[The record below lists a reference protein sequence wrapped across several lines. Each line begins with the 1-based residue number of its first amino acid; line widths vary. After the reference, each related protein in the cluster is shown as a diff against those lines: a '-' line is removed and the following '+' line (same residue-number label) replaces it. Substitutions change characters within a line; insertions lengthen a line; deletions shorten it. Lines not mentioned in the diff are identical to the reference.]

1 MYTIGPS
8 GSVFLAH
15 HHMSELAAIKTSWCA
30 SNKPDFSF
38 TSEDDVLHE
47 GWTIND
53 DQTVEAITALFSNN
67 VSQTYIA
74 DGHHRS
80 ATSAKVG
87 IRMRQETGDNKK
99 AYDSLFIR
107 IV

>member
-1 MYTIGPS
+1 
-8 GSVFLAH
+8 
-15 HHMSELAAIKTSWCA
+15 MSELAAIKKSWCA

-53 DQTVEAITALFSNN
+53 DQTVEAITSLFSNN

-80 ATSAKVG
+80 AASAKVG

-99 AYDSLFIR
+99 PMTPFYPYCLMKKNLIYG
-107 IV
+107 ITIE